1 MKEIIENINV
11 KFFSVS
17 ITDNDKRN
25 LLYDKLYNTHGEW
38 VENTD
43 AKAQDEITI
52 AFATIS
58 LKLLKMRKR
67 QIKRKTS

>member
-17 ITDNDKRN
+17 ITDNDKLN

-38 VENTD
+38 VGITD
-43 AKAQDEITI
+43 AKAQDEIAI